1 MKVQIQDCPREI
13 ASILRGVSGKGDR
26 GHGPGV
32 GEPRKYAVTLL
43 SYSKWSFLSI
53 LQKHSKPEKKI
64 KSKNK
69 NVNSPFSK
77 TRKLLSPE
85 SQTSGEGS
93 HHSRASVWGHIW
105 EDADRCQGAISAE
118 AIHSNGE
125 RHTQPTPCLQ
135 KRGEGSWVAES
146 ESQLG
151 PWGLAE
157 HRKQDQ
163 TRHHKQATC
172 VGHDV
177 NSALQ
182 KPHCQLPALAEKK
195 QSLN

>member
-1 MKVQIQDCPREI
+1 MTEDTGRGWGSPESMQWLFSRILSGHSSVSCRSIQN
-13 ASILRGVSGKGDR
+13 
-26 GHGPGV
+26 
-32 GEPRKYAVTLL
+32 
-43 SYSKWSFLSI
+43 
-53 LQKHSKPEKKI
+53 QKKKI